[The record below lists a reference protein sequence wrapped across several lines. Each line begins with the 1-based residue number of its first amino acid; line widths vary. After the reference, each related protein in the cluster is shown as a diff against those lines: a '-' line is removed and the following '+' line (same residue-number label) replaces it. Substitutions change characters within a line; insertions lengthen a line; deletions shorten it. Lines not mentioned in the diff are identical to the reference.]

1 MNDGSFYEGEF
12 KDGEMTGS
20 GVRKWAFN
28 GNLYEGE
35 FLKGEMNGKGL
46 MTYGDGSMF
55 EGNWSENKREGVSFL
70 HDPFYLKINLL
81 HDESDT
87 TRAV

>member
-1 MNDGSFYEGEF
+1 MRSFYHIVGHGKLAMNDGSFYEGEF

-35 FLKGEMNGKGL
+35 FLRGEMNGKGL

-55 EGNWSENKREGVSFL
+55 EGDWSENKREGVYFL
-70 HDPFYLKINLL
+70 HDIVFI
-81 HDESDT
+81 
-87 TRAV
+87 